1 MQQSSLRGVDVSHM
15 YFPVCFTRRKENRE
29 VCTQASIRP
38 PGGTVLGDNGRSP
51 KCHI

>member
-15 YFPVCFTRRKENRE
+15 YFLCFTRRKENRE

-51 KCHI
+51 ICHI